1 MRGRLYLVIFSILV
15 FVLGG
20 PARVSAQLDSSIDMS
35 SLITGLSSQISN
47 LNLTA
52 TQTSQ
57 ISNILVSA
65 SAQAETLVQQ
75 LMITESNFYV
85 ALWLPKNSSA
95 NAAGAKLALK
105 ISDLINFGVGVYINV
120 RAVLT
125 PVQLAQISGVA
136 SNLISNPTGL
146 LTDLIGSLDTSG
158 ITSNLDLTAAQ
169 QKKLDLIFAATLK
182 QEYAKLKGLQ
192 TSSAALNAA
201 FNKADSTTSAGKKR
215 IQAANK
221 TVCSSVSG
229 IILPALQAVVK
240 AVAVLTPE
248 QRAQLKAQMDPTQEE
263 LLQLGAAPLGGL

>member
-1 MRGRLYLVIFSILV
+1 MRGKLYLVILSILII
-15 FVLGG
+15 VLGL

-52 TQTSQ
+52 IQTAQ

-75 LMITESNFYV
+75 VVNTESNFYV

-105 ISDLINFGVGVYINV
+105 IGDLINFGVGVYIDV

-169 QKKLDLIFAATLK
+169 QKKLDLILASTLK
-182 QEYAKLKGLQ
+182 LEFAKLKVLQ
-192 TSSAALNAA
+192 TSSAKLNAV
-201 FNKADSTTSAGKKR
+201 FNKADSTTKVGKKS
-215 IQAANK
+215 IQAAAK

-229 IILPALQAVVK
+229 IILPALQATVK
-240 AVAVLTPE
+240 AVAVLMPE
-248 QRAQLKAQMDPTQEE
+248 QRAQLKAQMDPTQEQ

>member
-1 MRGRLYLVIFSILV
+1 MRSKLYLVVFSMLII
-15 FVLGG
+15 VLGA
-20 PARVSAQLDSSIDMS
+20 PARVNAQLGSIDLSM
-35 SLITGLSSQISN
+35 ITN

-57 ISNILVSA
+57 ISNILVGA

-136 SNLISNPTGL
+136 SNLISDPTGL
-146 LTDLIGSLDTSG
+146 LTDLMGSFDTSG
-158 ITSNLDLTAAQ
+158 ITSNLDLTAKQ
-169 QKKLDLIFAATLK
+169 QKKLTPILASTLN
-182 QEYAKLKGLQ
+182 QEFAKLKTLQ
-192 TSSAALNAA
+192 KNSAALNAA
-201 FNKADSTTSAGKKR
+201 FNKTDSTTKAGKKR
-215 IQAANK
+215 IQTALKN
-221 TVCSSVSG
+221 VCSSVSG
-229 IILPALQAVVK
+229 MILPALQAAVK

-248 QRAQLKAQMDPTQEE
+248 QRAQLKTQIDPTQAE
-263 LLQLGAAPLGGL
+263 LLQLGATPLGDLFGGL